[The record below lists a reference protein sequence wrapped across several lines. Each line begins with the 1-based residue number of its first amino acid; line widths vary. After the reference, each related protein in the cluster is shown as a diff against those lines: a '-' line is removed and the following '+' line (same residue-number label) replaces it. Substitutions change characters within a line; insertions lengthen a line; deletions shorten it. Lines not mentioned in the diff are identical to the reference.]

1 MVVGQP
7 GKLVP
12 VYSGCGFKSH
22 PRRFWNQSFKDWFF
36 VARKPAD
43 WKKSSALRAFFAI
56 RILNQ

>member
-22 PRRFWNQSFKDWFF
+22 PRRYRSQSCGAGFF
-36 VARKPAD
+36 VQSRRPLEIRPQRM
-43 WKKSSALRAFFAI
+43 ALQNTDR
-56 RILNQ
+56 L